1 MIHPSRRVPDADHP
15 TSILSVLRIESTT
28 MAAWKLGMTRN
39 WRRRRRWAGAS
50 GQRRRSAPASS
61 PRRALFEERGFERT
75 SMSEVARAADVAEGT
90 VFRYA
95 ATKVE
100 LLMMVVDALWE
111 AHERATTTTS
121 LSAFAPPAAPGTATA
136 SGESADR
143 IAELISPL
151 VTAMRRWSEL
161 ATWVAREILFGADMP
176 HRLRVLDHVDRL
188 EEQIAARLQ
197 DGWADASGAIGA
209 ARDGA
214 TGTAGEEP
222 GAAAAAGARLIV
234 AGVLAELNR
243 SRQRRTDGED
253 VDVVLRRLIDLVVA
267 GAGAAR

>member
-1 MIHPSRRVPDADHP
+1 MKARDDKELAPSAALGRRERAKAEKRAR
-15 TSILSVLRIESTT
+15 IL
-28 MAAWKLGMTRN
+28 AA
-39 WRRRRRWAGAS
+39 A
-50 GQRRRSAPASS
+50 
-61 PRRALFEERGFERT
+61 RALFEERGFERT

-90 VFRYA
+90 VFQYA

-100 LLMMVVDALWE
+100 LLMMVVDALWG
-111 AHERATTTTS
+111 AHEHATTALS
-121 LSAFAPPAAPGTATA
+121 LSASAAPGTATA
-136 SGESADR
+136 GGETADR

-151 VTAMRRWSEL
+151 VTAMRRWPEL

-176 HRLRVLDHVDRL
+176 HRRRVLDHVDRL

-197 DGWADASGAIGA
+197 DGRADASDAIGA

-243 SRQRRTDGED
+243 SRQRRIDGED
-253 VDVVLRRLIDLVVA
+253 IDEALRRLVNLVVA
-267 GAGAAR
+267 GASPAR

>member
-1 MIHPSRRVPDADHP
+1 M
-15 TSILSVLRIESTT
+15 
-28 MAAWKLGMTRN
+28 
-39 WRRRRRWAGAS
+39 
-50 GQRRRSAPASS
+50 
-61 PRRALFEERGFERT
+61 RALFEERGFERT

-90 VFRYA
+90 VFQYA

-100 LLMMVVDALWE
+100 LLMMVVDALWG
-111 AHERATTTTS
+111 AHERATTAPS
-121 LSAFAPPAAPGTATA
+121 LSASAAPGTATA
-136 SGESADR
+136 GGETAAR

-151 VTAMRRWSEL
+151 VTAMRRWPEL

-176 HRLRVLDHVDRL
+176 HRRRVLDHVDRL

-197 DGWADASGAIGA
+197 DGRADASGAIAA

-234 AGVLAELNR
+234 AGVLADLNR
-243 SRQRRTDGED
+243 SRQRRIDGED
-253 VDVVLRRLIDLVVA
+253 IDEALRRLVDLVVA
-267 GAGAAR
+267 GVSPAR

>member
-1 MIHPSRRVPDADHP
+1 METRDDTELAPSAALGRRERAKAEKRAR
-15 TSILSVLRIESTT
+15 IL
-28 MAAWKLGMTRN
+28 AA
-39 WRRRRRWAGAS
+39 A
-50 GQRRRSAPASS
+50 
-61 PRRALFEERGFERT
+61 RALFEERGFERT

-90 VFRYA
+90 VFQYA

-100 LLMMVVDALWE
+100 LLMMVVDALWG
-111 AHERATTTTS
+111 AHERATTTPP
-121 LSAFAPPAAPGTATA
+121 LSASAAPGTATA
-136 SGESADR
+136 GGETADR

-151 VTAMRRWSEL
+151 VTAMRRWPEL

-176 HRLRVLDHVDRL
+176 HRRRVLDHVDRL

-197 DGWADASGAIGA
+197 DGRADASGAIAA

-243 SRQRRTDGED
+243 SRQRRIDGED
-253 VDVVLRRLIDLVVA
+253 IDEALRRLVDLVVA
-267 GAGAAR
+267 GASPAR

>member
-1 MIHPSRRVPDADHP
+1 MGTRDDTELAPSAMLGRRERAKAEKRAR
-15 TSILSVLRIESTT
+15 IL
-28 MAAWKLGMTRN
+28 AA
-39 WRRRRRWAGAS
+39 A
-50 GQRRRSAPASS
+50 
-61 PRRALFEERGFERT
+61 RALFEERGFERT

-90 VFRYA
+90 VFQYA

-100 LLMMVVDALWE
+100 LLMMVVDALWG

-121 LSAFAPPAAPGTATA
+121 LSAFAAPGTATA
-136 SGESADR
+136 GGETAER
-143 IAELISPL
+143 IAELISQL

-176 HRLRVLDHVDRL
+176 HRRRVLDRVDRL
-188 EEQIAARLQ
+188 EEQIAARLK
-197 DGWADASGAIGA
+197 DGRADASGAIGA

-214 TGTAGEEP
+214 TGTAVEEP

-243 SRQRRTDGED
+243 SRQRRIDGED

>member
-1 MIHPSRRVPDADHP
+1 METRDDTELAPSATLGRRERAKAEKRAR
-15 TSILSVLRIESTT
+15 IL
-28 MAAWKLGMTRN
+28 AA
-39 WRRRRRWAGAS
+39 A
-50 GQRRRSAPASS
+50 
-61 PRRALFEERGFERT
+61 RALFEERGFERT

-100 LLMMVVDALWE
+100 LLMMVVDALWG
-111 AHERATTTTS
+111 AHERATTSTS
-121 LSAFAPPAAPGTATA
+121 LSAFAAPDAPDAPGTATA

-214 TGTAGEEP
+214 IGTAGEEP

-243 SRQRRTDGED
+243 SLQRRTDGED

>member
-1 MIHPSRRVPDADHP
+1 METRDDTELAPSAALGRRERAKAEKRAR
-15 TSILSVLRIESTT
+15 IL
-28 MAAWKLGMTRN
+28 AAART
-39 WRRRRRWAGAS
+39 
-50 GQRRRSAPASS
+50 
-61 PRRALFEERGFERT
+61 LFEERGFERT

-90 VFRYA
+90 VFQYA

-100 LLMMVVDALWE
+100 LLMMVVDALWG
-111 AHERATTTTS
+111 AHERATTTPP
-121 LSAFAPPAAPGTATA
+121 LSAFAAPDGAGSAPAGGETAA
-136 SGESADR
+136 R

-151 VTAMRRWSEL
+151 VTAMRRWPEL

-176 HRLRVLDHVDRL
+176 HRRRVLDHVDRL

-197 DGWADASGAIGA
+197 DGRADASGAIAA

-222 GAAAAAGARLIV
+222 GAAATAGARLIV

-243 SRQRRTDGED
+243 SRQRRIDGED
-253 VDVVLRRLIDLVVA
+253 IDEALRQLIDLVVA
-267 GAGAAR
+267 GASPAR

>member
-1 MIHPSRRVPDADHP
+1 M
-15 TSILSVLRIESTT
+15 E
-28 MAAWKLGMTRN
+28 TRN
-39 WRRRRRWAGAS
+39 DTELAPSATLGRRERAKAEKRARILAA
-50 GQRRRSAPASS
+50 A
-61 PRRALFEERGFERT
+61 RALFEERGFERT

-90 VFRYA
+90 VFQYA

-100 LLMMVVDALWE
+100 LLMMVVDALWG

-121 LSAFAPPAAPGTATA
+121 LSAFAAPGTATA
-136 SGESADR
+136 GGETADR

-176 HRLRVLDHVDRL
+176 HRRRVLDHVDRL
-188 EEQIAARLQ
+188 EEQIAASLQ
-197 DGWADASGAIGA
+197 DGRADASGEIGA

-222 GAAAAAGARLIV
+222 GAAAEAGARLIV

-243 SRQRRTDGED
+243 SRQRRNDGED
-253 VDVVLRRLIDLVVA
+253 VDVVLRQLIDLVVA
-267 GAGAAR
+267 GAAAAR

>member
-1 MIHPSRRVPDADHP
+1 METRDDTELAPSATLGRRERAKAEKRAR
-15 TSILSVLRIESTT
+15 IL
-28 MAAWKLGMTRN
+28 AA
-39 WRRRRRWAGAS
+39 A
-50 GQRRRSAPASS
+50 
-61 PRRALFEERGFERT
+61 RALFEERGFERT

-90 VFRYA
+90 VFQYA

-100 LLMMVVDALWE
+100 LLMMVVDALWG
-111 AHERATTTTS
+111 AHEHATTAPS
-121 LSAFAPPAAPGTATA
+121 LSASAAPGTATA
-136 SGESADR
+136 GGETADR

-151 VTAMRRWSEL
+151 VTAMRRWPEL

-176 HRLRVLDHVDRL
+176 HRRRVLDHVDRL

-197 DGWADASGAIGA
+197 DGRADASGAIGV

-267 GAGAAR
+267 GAGASR

>member
-1 MIHPSRRVPDADHP
+1 METRDDTELAPSATLGRRERAKAEKRAR
-15 TSILSVLRIESTT
+15 IL
-28 MAAWKLGMTRN
+28 AA
-39 WRRRRRWAGAS
+39 A
-50 GQRRRSAPASS
+50 
-61 PRRALFEERGFERT
+61 RALFEERGFERT

-90 VFRYA
+90 VFQYA

-100 LLMMVVDALWE
+100 LLMMVVDALWG

-121 LSAFAPPAAPGTATA
+121 LSAFAAPAAPGTATA
-136 SGESADR
+136 GGETADR

-176 HRLRVLDHVDRL
+176 HRRRVLDHVDRL
-188 EEQIAARLQ
+188 EEQIAASLQ
-197 DGWADASGAIGA
+197 DGRADASGEIGA

-243 SRQRRTDGED
+243 SRQRRNDGED

-267 GAGAAR
+267 GAAAAR

>member
-1 MIHPSRRVPDADHP
+1 M
-15 TSILSVLRIESTT
+15 E
-28 MAAWKLGMTRN
+28 TRN
-39 WRRRRRWAGAS
+39 DTELAPSATLGRRERAKAEKRARILAA
-50 GQRRRSAPASS
+50 A
-61 PRRALFEERGFERT
+61 RALFEERGFERT

-90 VFRYA
+90 VFQYA

-100 LLMMVVDALWE
+100 LLMMVVDALWG

-121 LSAFAPPAAPGTATA
+121 LSAFAAPGTATA
-136 SGESADR
+136 GGETADR

-176 HRLRVLDHVDRL
+176 HRRRVLDHVDRL
-188 EEQIAARLQ
+188 EEQIAASLQ
-197 DGWADASGAIGA
+197 DGRADASGEIGA

-222 GAAAAAGARLIV
+222 GAAAEAGARLIV

-243 SRQRRTDGED
+243 SRQRRNDGED

-267 GAGAAR
+267 GAAAAR

>member
-1 MIHPSRRVPDADHP
+1 
-15 TSILSVLRIESTT
+15 
-28 MAAWKLGMTRN
+28 
-39 WRRRRRWAGAS
+39 
-50 GQRRRSAPASS
+50 
-61 PRRALFEERGFERT
+61 
-75 SMSEVARAADVAEGT
+75 MSEVARAADVAEGT
-90 VFRYA
+90 VFQYA

-100 LLMMVVDALWE
+100 LLMMVVDALWG
-111 AHERATTTTS
+111 AHEHATTTPS
-121 LSAFAPPAAPGTATA
+121 LSASAAPGTATA
-136 SGESADR
+136 GGETADR

-151 VTAMRRWSEL
+151 VTAMRRWPEL

-176 HRLRVLDHVDRL
+176 HRRRVLDHVDRL

-197 DGWADASGAIGA
+197 DSRADASGAIAA

-243 SRQRRTDGED
+243 SRQRRIDGED
-253 VDVVLRRLIDLVVA
+253 IDEALRRLVDLVVA
-267 GAGAAR
+267 GASPAR

>member
-1 MIHPSRRVPDADHP
+1 MDTRDDTELAPSATLGRRERAKAEKRAR
-15 TSILSVLRIESTT
+15 IL
-28 MAAWKLGMTRN
+28 
-39 WRRRRRWAGAS
+39 AS
-50 GQRRRSAPASS
+50 A
-61 PRRALFEERGFERT
+61 RALFEERGFERT

-90 VFRYA
+90 VFQYA

-100 LLMMVVDALWE
+100 LLMMVVDALWG
-111 AHERATTTTS
+111 AHERATTTPS
-121 LSAFAPPAAPGTATA
+121 LSAFAAPGAATA
-136 SGESADR
+136 GGETADR

-176 HRLRVLDHVDRL
+176 HRRRVLDHVDRL
-188 EEQIAARLQ
+188 EEKIAARLQ
-197 DGWADASGAIGA
+197 DGRADASGAIGA
-209 ARDGA
+209 ARDCA

-222 GAAAAAGARLIV
+222 GAVAAAGARLIV

-243 SRQRRTDGED
+243 SRQRRIDGED

>member
-1 MIHPSRRVPDADHP
+1 METRDDTELAPSATLGRRERAKAEKRAR
-15 TSILSVLRIESTT
+15 IL
-28 MAAWKLGMTRN
+28 AA
-39 WRRRRRWAGAS
+39 A
-50 GQRRRSAPASS
+50 
-61 PRRALFEERGFERT
+61 RALFEERGFERT

-90 VFRYA
+90 VFQFA

-100 LLMMVVDALWE
+100 LLMMVVDALWG

-121 LSAFAPPAAPGTATA
+121 LSAFAAPGTATA
-136 SGESADR
+136 GGETADR

-176 HRLRVLDHVDRL
+176 HRRRVLDHVDRL
-188 EEQIAARLQ
+188 EEQIAASLQ
-197 DGWADASGAIGA
+197 DGRADASGEIGA

-243 SRQRRTDGED
+243 SRQRRNDGED

-267 GAGAAR
+267 GAAAAR